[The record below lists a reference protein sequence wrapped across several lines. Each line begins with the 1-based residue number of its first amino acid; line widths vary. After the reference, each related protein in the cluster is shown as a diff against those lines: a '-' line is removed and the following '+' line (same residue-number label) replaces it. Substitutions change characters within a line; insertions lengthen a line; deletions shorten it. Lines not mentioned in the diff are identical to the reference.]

1 MLILRTVT
9 YFIAHYVLIGLF
21 VNFIAQILFYILLSL
36 GCAVRYFPSLRVMM
50 NVLYK
55 DAA

>member
-21 VNFIAQILFYILLSL
+21 VNFIAQILFYIYYS
-36 GCAVRYFPSLRVMM
+36 VWVVQYVIFHH
-50 NVLYK
+50 
-55 DAA
+55 